1 LNYFYI
7 YNVVPEIYLRKKT
20 VWNVLLE
27 KERRGECKK
36 GGEKKKKERENERK
50 KKHVTVKMEL

>member
-1 LNYFYI
+1 M
-7 YNVVPEIYLRKKT
+7 
-20 VWNVLLE
+20 WNVLLE